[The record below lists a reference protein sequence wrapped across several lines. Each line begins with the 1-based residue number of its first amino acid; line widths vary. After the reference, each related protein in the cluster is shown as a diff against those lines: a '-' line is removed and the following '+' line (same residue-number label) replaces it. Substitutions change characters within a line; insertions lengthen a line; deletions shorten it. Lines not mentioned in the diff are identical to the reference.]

1 MIKNTNSAPTIKDV
15 AREAGVA
22 LGTVSKVINGI
33 PVGESYRIR
42 VEEAIEKLNYR
53 INSYAK
59 GLKSNRTFVVA
70 VMVPNLISPFFAKLV
85 NCLNKSLA
93 QRSYR
98 MLLLATDYDPE
109 QEQSYVFMAA
119 EQQKVDGIICLS
131 YNPKL
136 QVPEDVPFVSIDRHI
151 GAHIPCVASDNYGGG
166 ALAAEVLVRNGCK
179 NLAFLRIGSKLTNE
193 PNKRR
198 DGFIN
203 ACENMDVPYTL
214 KIVDDGTPY
223 TAFEDF
229 LQEHLREGKLNFDGI
244 FCVTDNLASQIIGYT
259 GAIPSRAM
267 WLTLQAKGYSYN
279 DTIGRDGIESSME
292 DWLTQNSSLR
302 KGSRVVER
310 DQMSKVVRELS
321 YTEPQDGNN
330 VQRNDQNQD
339 QKPVPVPVQHMLL
352 CDRRGIHGS
361 FHYRF
366 LRLE

>member
-1 MIKNTNSAPTIKDV
+1 MMKNANSAPTMKDV

-33 PVGESYRIR
+33 PVGESYRVR

-70 VMVPNLISPFFAKLV
+70 VMVPNMISPFFAKLV

-93 QRSYR
+93 QRGYR
-98 MLLLATDYDPE
+98 MMLCATDYDPE
-109 QEQSYVFMAA
+109 QEQSYVFMA

-131 YNPKL
+131 YNPHL
-136 QVPEDVPFVSIDRHI
+136 QVSEGVPFVSIDRYF
-151 GAHIPCVASDNYGGG
+151 GAQIPCVASDNYGGG

-179 NLAFLRIGSKLTNE
+179 NLAFLRTGSKLTNE
-193 PNKRR
+193 PNKRK

-229 LQEHLREGKLNFDGI
+229 LREHLREGKLAFDGI
-244 FCVTDNLASQIIGYT
+244 FCVTDTLAHQIINSLRRMGQRVPEDVQVIGYDGIRHFGDLDYT
-259 GAIPSRAM
+259 CSSIVQPTEEIAETCVELILEKEEGKIPSLICLPVSYAYGGT
-267 WLTLQAKGYSYN
+267 TLK
-279 DTIGRDGIESSME
+279 
-292 DWLTQNSSLR
+292 
-302 KGSRVVER
+302 
-310 DQMSKVVRELS
+310 
-321 YTEPQDGNN
+321 
-330 VQRNDQNQD
+330 
-339 QKPVPVPVQHMLL
+339 
-352 CDRRGIHGS
+352 
-361 FHYRF
+361 
-366 LRLE
+366 